1 MSPYLVCGYHA
12 KDKEKIFELELPK
25 ARQHVIVPVEF
36 DTSYDSNIFI
46 LEAVRKGRCTESKL
60 KQNPPE
66 HFDIYKGFLNFERA
80 LHEILSKHPYPFLQ
94 GPAVAILEKLL
105 QPDNYHH

>member
-1 MSPYLVCGYHA
+1 M
-12 KDKEKIFELELPK
+12 
-25 ARQHVIVPVEF
+25 
-36 DTSYDSNIFI
+36 
-46 LEAVRKGRCTESKL
+46 

-66 HFDIYKGFLNFERA
+66 HFDIYKGFINFERA

-105 QPDNYHH
+105 QPDNYPLSDTDILNAKTTFRHSDSQSYFRWSPIKSGLQNWGIETGDLSSGIRNHSYKRNWTFMEL